1 MLHLGCHKHMMMPCL
16 CMIVLEVKIYS
27 LGSEFSLNR
36 PKRNTAVAG
45 GILRTALKGR
55 KGEKEMGILN
65 LVGVQSPE
73 ERECRRESGIS
84 GPHEHFHA
92 RSGIVAS
99 LTNENIIQ

>member
-1 MLHLGCHKHMMMPCL
+1 
-16 CMIVLEVKIYS
+16 
-27 LGSEFSLNR
+27 
-36 PKRNTAVAG
+36 
-45 GILRTALKGR
+45 
-55 KGEKEMGILN
+55 MGILN

-99 LTNENIIQ
+99 LTNRNIIQSKRFVKCFCQNNFLGI